1 MTVGRGG
8 IDLGQFEGFFKRYEK
23 KYLLNE
29 IKYDQL
35 LQSLKDKLEIDAYGD
50 TSICNIYFDTPQHLL
65 IRNSLEKPVYKEKLR
80 LRSYGTPTE
89 GDMVYVE
96 LKKKYKGIVY
106 KRRVKLELSEAEQYL
121 YYRRPLDHPSQIE
134 KEIDWFLRFYQDI
147 EPSMYISYRRIAMY
161 GTEDPQLRIT
171 FDTEIQWR
179 DTDLWLEYG
188 SWGNQLLQDNERLME
203 IKIPGAMPIWLAHIL
218 DEMEIYPISFS
229 KYGKGYQQSLQMT
242 HIEKNKGEILYA

>member
-1 MTVGRGG
+1 M
-8 IDLGQFEGFFKRYEK
+8 GQFEGIFKRYEK

-89 GDMVYVE
+89 GDKVYVE

-161 GTEDPQLRIT
+161 GIEDPQLRVT

-203 IKIPGAMPIWLAHIL
+203 IKMPGAMPIWLAHIL

-229 KYGKGYQQSLQMT
+229 KYGMGYQQSLQMT